1 MSNTS
6 HPLSY
11 KALEPMSWCQISN
24 IIHHSAK
31 EKKTSY
37 LILFVMLISINI
49 YLLFSLRCALTLVT
63 KIPKIIRK
71 KVIIAD

>member
-31 EKKTSY
+31 KKNK
-37 LILFVMLISINI
+37 LFNFVC
-49 YLLFSLRCALTLVT
+49 YAYFY
-63 KIPKIIRK
+63 
-71 KVIIAD
+71 

>member
-24 IIHHSAK
+24 IIHDSAK
-31 EKKTSY
+31 KNK
-37 LILFVMLISINI
+37 LFVC
-49 YLLFSLRCALTLVT
+49 YAYFY
-63 KIPKIIRK
+63 
-71 KVIIAD
+71 